1 MPSNPNASYAAQLAK
16 GIHAKRV
23 YQSQPTSYST
33 VSTVSTASCPCPSGY
48 PYGPYSYTYGV
59 TTCFN
64 SSNTAYCMRNNDC
77 YMSTPC

>member
-1 MPSNPNASYAAQLAK
+1 MSSNPNASYASQLAK
-16 GIHAKRV
+16 GHHAKRV

-33 VSTVSTASCPCPSGY
+33 ASCPCPSSY

-64 SSNTAYCMRNNDC
+64 SSNAAYCMRNNDC
-77 YMSTPC
+77 YMSTPCQPA